1 MRLIELRIKTIQASV
16 FLPIL
21 LVSLVLVSCS
31 IGSYSDFDF
40 DDSTNVPPTST
51 SLPIISTDTYQAQ
64 PTSIP
69 QDLSEDVETAV
80 SEKALYSTG
89 SRLFVNDNHKPE
101 SFGPPIPILWTY
113 NSTDELA
120 RPVPGIVSPSHR
132 FLAFYTADEL
142 ENKCLSP
149 SLGILDLTTRK
160 VSMTIPL
167 LYPEFAD
174 SVVQSQISTS
184 CFQIED
190 QYPLLRA
197 LKWPTSL
204 AWSEHGDFLSFVAAI
219 DGPTADIYV
228 ADPSS
233 GEVKR
238 IASDPLLSTRPI
250 WSPDGEFIIHSSVRD
265 FIPAEEGQM
274 GGPFINWG
282 PVFASEV
289 ATETSW
295 QLYDTSTFQDLPE
308 AFIEWT
314 SSREYLA
321 DSAHPPCGY
330 KDLRLIDL
338 LSGEIRI
345 IWPYT
350 YIHRAYAPELQ
361 AILVS
366 VPHEEANHDYCQYTE
381 APGMYLIDI
390 SSGDVEALT
399 DEASDNAWWGSVVWS
414 SSDKRFLAST
424 PHGVIAIYPDGTT
437 KQIGPQDETDLFL
450 APSGSVAALD
460 TIHSGLVIILRGDE
474 QLLFPD
480 VNPYAISW
488 SRSGDSLAYFL
499 DELLYTSR
507 APDYKP
513 YPLIADDWKIQ
524 PTLGAEVI
532 WVELPQ
538 N

>member
-1 MRLIELRIKTIQASV
+1 
-16 FLPIL
+16 
-21 LVSLVLVSCS
+21 
-31 IGSYSDFDF
+31 
-40 DDSTNVPPTST
+40 
-51 SLPIISTDTYQAQ
+51 
-64 PTSIP
+64 
-69 QDLSEDVETAV
+69 
-80 SEKALYSTG
+80 
-89 SRLFVNDNHKPE
+89 
-101 SFGPPIPILWTY
+101 
-113 NSTDELA
+113 
-120 RPVPGIVSPSHR
+120 
-132 FLAFYTADEL
+132 
-142 ENKCLSP
+142 
-149 SLGILDLTTRK
+149 
-160 VSMTIPL
+160 
-167 LYPEFAD
+167 
-174 SVVQSQISTS
+174 
-184 CFQIED
+184 
-190 QYPLLRA
+190 
-197 LKWPTSL
+197 
-204 AWSEHGDFLSFVAAI
+204 
-219 DGPTADIYV
+219 
-228 ADPSS
+228 
-233 GEVKR
+233 
-238 IASDPLLSTRPI
+238 
-250 WSPDGEFIIHSSVRD
+250 
-265 FIPAEEGQM
+265 M

-289 ATETSW
+289 ATEISW
-295 QLYDTSTFQDLPE
+295 QLYDTSTFQELPE

-338 LSGEIRI
+338 ISGEIRI

-350 YIHRAYAPELQ
+350 YIHRAYAPELK

-366 VPHEEANHDYCQYTE
+366 VPHEEPTTDYCQYTE

-399 DEASDNAWWGSVVWS
+399 DEASDSSWWGSVVWS

-488 SRSGDSLAYFL
+488 SHSGDSLAYFI

-513 YPLIADDWKIQ
+513 YPLITDDWKNQ
-524 PTLGAEVI
+524 PAAGAEII
-532 WVELPQ
+532 WVELP
-538 N
+538 